1 MKTTNGLSPIMRRG
15 KMFNYYAEI
24 KGKRIPI
31 DELIYLTLMKVYGWR
46 HQITNDRV
54 IIIESSNKGK
64 VS

>member
-1 MKTTNGLSPIMRRG
+1 
-15 KMFNYYAEI
+15 MFNYYAEI
-24 KGKRIPI
+24 KGKRVRI